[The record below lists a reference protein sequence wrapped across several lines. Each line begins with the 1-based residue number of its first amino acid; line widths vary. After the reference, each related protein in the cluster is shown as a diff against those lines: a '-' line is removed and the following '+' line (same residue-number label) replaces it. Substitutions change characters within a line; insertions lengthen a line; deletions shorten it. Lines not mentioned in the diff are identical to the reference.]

1 MVQGEGRLQWKDG
14 AGHRALGHQVNG
26 QQPLLRGRRPWDGH
40 GCGMEN
46 TGNGQIACKKWEIL
60 AAGELVDDPI
70 PKD

>member
-40 GCGMEN
+40 GMAMGVGWRTRGM
-46 TGNGQIACKKWEIL
+46 AK
-60 AAGELVDDPI
+60 
-70 PKD
+70 